1 MKKTIFGF
9 FLFILATCFLTI
21 TAAQNVMM
29 RISVDNVLAELYING
44 KEINVNKDL
53 PGAAN
58 WQQGDLVEFK
68 MGTNKNVIAMKCTD
82 SGVIAGLLVD
92 LRYDKTLIISDKSLK
107 YNIKEIANWQ
117 MVNFKDDKWKKAVE
131 YHKYPEGIWAKRVPI
146 FDKPMTNP
154 WWIWSDTNV
163 QGGKIDTPVYFRL
176 TFGDLSV
183 EPANKV
189 AVRWGQLR
197 AGIKLNISN

>member
-1 MKKTIFGF
+1 
-9 FLFILATCFLTI
+9 
-21 TAAQNVMM
+21 
-29 RISVDNVLAELYING
+29 
-44 KEINVNKDL
+44 
-53 PGAAN
+53 
-58 WQQGDLVEFK
+58 
-68 MGTNKNVIAMKCTD
+68 
-82 SGVIAGLLVD
+82 
-92 LRYDKTLIISDKSLK
+92 
-107 YNIKEIANWQ
+107 

-197 AGIKLNISN
+197 AGIKLNISNSITTSAYLKIGIFDYRPRQTGLATGGNRKDLVPAVFS